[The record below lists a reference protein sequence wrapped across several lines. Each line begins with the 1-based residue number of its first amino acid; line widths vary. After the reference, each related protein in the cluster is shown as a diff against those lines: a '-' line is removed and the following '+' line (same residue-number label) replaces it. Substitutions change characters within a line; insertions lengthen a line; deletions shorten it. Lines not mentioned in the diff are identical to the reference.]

1 MSYPNVLISPWLS
14 QLIIFSENMLYSNAF
29 LITHVTLIRHN
40 TLSEIEFA
48 NTRVNADKNN
58 P

>member
-14 QLIIFSENMLYSNAF
+14 QLIIFSEIMLYSNAF